1 MSEAVRGWARR
12 MRARRMDGAWR
23 LARVGREGTRPGAC
37 ERQALKSRKRAPERG
52 VKWITG
58 HARGSGAHLV
68 RGHVHPAKV
77 ADGLIVRRLHNRI
90 GSLGLLTGEGGKG
103 GERSASGRLYPV
115 CEPSAQGPGFWRGV
129 EMTRAT
135 STGTTREHATRR
147 AVRGVK
153 GGNASE
159 IERTSLIA

>member
-1 MSEAVRGWARR
+1 MSEAVRGLARR
-12 MRARRMDGAWR
+12 MRARRTDGAWR
-23 LARVGREGTRPGAC
+23 LARVGREGTRAK
-37 ERQALKSRKRAPERG
+37 RQALKSRKRAPERG